1 MVPAIDTGTGS
12 GRPLAGRTVV
22 VTRSAEQA
30 PALTGPLEALGA
42 TVIGMPVIS
51 IEPPASWVAADE
63 AIDRLDSYDW
73 IVLTSANGVDALD
86 QRMHLH
92 GLRIADLAGSNV
104 AVIGPATAERLRELG
119 VEPALIPPRSRAEGL
134 SDALRAASPKGGRVL
149 IARAQEARE
158 VLPEELR
165 GAGFVVDVATV
176 YSVATASP
184 PLDILD
190 SFDSGDIDAVLF
202 ASGGTARRFCELV
215 RQAGL
220 DPAQL
225 LVVPIVAS
233 IGPVTTDV
241 LHGLGVA
248 VDVQASD
255 TTAEALVRAVRE
267 RLGSGP
273 R

>member
-1 MVPAIDTGTGS
+1 MVPAADSETGS
-12 GRPLAGRTVV
+12 GRPLQGRRVV
-22 VTRSAEQA
+22 VTRAAEQA

-42 TVIGMPVIS
+42 TVIAMPVIS
-51 IEPPASWVAADE
+51 IEPPASWAAADS
-63 AIDRLDSYDW
+63 AIDALDGYDW

-86 QRMHLH
+86 ERMRLH

-104 AVIGPATAERLRELG
+104 AAIGAATAERLRELG
-119 VEPALIPPRSRAEGL
+119 VEPGLIPRRSRAEGL
-134 SDALRAASPKGGRVL
+134 ADAIKAASPSGGRVL
-149 IARAQEARE
+149 IARAHEARE

-165 GAGFVVDVATV
+165 AAGFAVDVVTV

-190 SFDSGDIDAVLF
+190 RFDAGEVDAVLF

-215 RQAGL
+215 REAGL
-220 DPAQL
+220 DPAEL
-225 LVVPIVAS
+225 LVGPIVAS

-255 TTAEALVRAVRE
+255 TTAEALVFAVLT
-267 RLGSGP
+267 RLGS
-273 R
+273 RS